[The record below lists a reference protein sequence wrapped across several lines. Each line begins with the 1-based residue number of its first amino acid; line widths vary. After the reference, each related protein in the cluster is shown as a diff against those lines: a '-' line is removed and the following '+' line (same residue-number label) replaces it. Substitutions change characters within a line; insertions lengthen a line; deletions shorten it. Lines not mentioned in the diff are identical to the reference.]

1 MNRGR
6 PLPRLHVVTDDAV
19 LGRSDALDVAR
30 AVVRAGGSRV
40 ALHLRGPGTSGRRLH
55 ELAAALVGPA
65 AEAGALLLINDRVDV
80 ALVVGADGAHL
91 GARSPTVADARTV
104 LGPEA
109 VLGASAHSA
118 DEVGGLTRE
127 GADYTFLGTVFATP
141 THPGRPGCGP
151 AGVRQAVAE
160 AAGAPVV
167 AIGGI
172 GPDRVAGLRAAG
184 AWGVAVLRGVWN
196 APDPAR
202 AVVEF
207 LNEVDP
213 VENGT

>member
-19 LGRSDALDVAR
+19 LGRSDVLDAAR
-30 AVVRAGGSRV
+30 TVVEAGGSRV
-40 ALHLRGPGTSGRRLH
+40 ALHLRGPATSGRRVH

-65 AEAGALLLINDRVDV
+65 DDAGALLLINDRVDV
-80 ALVVGADGAHL
+80 ALVVGAPGAHL
-91 GARSPTVADARTV
+91 GARSPTVADARGL

-109 VLGASAHSA
+109 VVGISAHTA
-118 DEVGGLTRE
+118 GEVGSLTRE
-127 GADYTFLGTVFATP
+127 GADYAFLGTVFSTP
-141 THPGRPGCGP
+141 SHPGRPGCGP
-151 AGVRQAVAE
+151 EGVRQAVAE

-172 GPDRVAGLRAAG
+172 VPDRVAGLRAAG

-196 APDPAR
+196 APDPAA
-202 AVVEF
+202 AVAEF
-207 LNEVDP
+207 LSEVDP
-213 VENGT
+213 VENST